1 MHSEILI
8 IHHMQL
14 RQQHACDRL
23 VMLEEHRVGI
33 VRIFGLHFIKPL
45 ADYDRFGGL
54 EWVGLSRFHC
64 TLYTCCTG
72 FYVCMYVE
80 LPTWHWGGGGG
91 GVNCLHGFVQG
102 IVQGGYAIVQ
112 CCMMCG
118 RKVCS

>member
-1 MHSEILI
+1 MYMHSEILI

-23 VMLEEHRVGI
+23 VMLEEHGVGI

-91 GVNCLHGFVQG
+91 GGGGGKLFAWFCSGNCSRRLCHCTVLYD
-102 IVQGGYAIVQ
+102 VW
-112 CCMMCG
+112 
-118 RKVCS
+118 